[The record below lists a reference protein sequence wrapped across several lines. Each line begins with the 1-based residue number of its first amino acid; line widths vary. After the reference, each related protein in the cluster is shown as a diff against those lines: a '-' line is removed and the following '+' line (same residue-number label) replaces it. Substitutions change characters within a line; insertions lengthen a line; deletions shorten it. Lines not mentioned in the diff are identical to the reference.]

1 LIRKPLNDCYTESN
15 NLTGSIPSEVG
26 TMLSLRTF
34 LVGELSVMMI
44 ILVLLFVD
52 GYVSLI
58 YQLPSPG
65 DNKLTGPI
73 PSEVGRLTE
82 MKLFNISHNML
93 SNGIPTEI
101 VLMNVVLELDL
112 SEYLITI
119 NSLYSIYTMIA
130 SYLTQYL

>member
-1 LIRKPLNDCYTESN
+1 MIRKPLNDCYTESN
-15 NLTGSIPSEVG
+15 NFTGSIPSEVG

-58 YQLPSPG
+58 YQLPCPG

-73 PSEVGRLTE
+73 LSEVGRLTE
-82 MKLFNISHNML
+82 MKLFDISHNML

-101 VLMNVVLELDL
+101 VLMNVVLVLDL
-112 SEYLITI
+112 SKY
-119 NSLYSIYTMIA
+119 
-130 SYLTQYL
+130 